1 MKHIVVSLGL
11 IFSGLIFCFSVAL
24 AQEGKA
30 KDDKAPDGKKIFI
43 ENKCSS
49 CHSIESIGIKKK
61 AEDTESTELKPPDLS
76 SVGSERK
83 AEWITK
89 YLQKKEKLDGE
100 KHPKKFKGS
109 DEELSILAK
118 WLEALRADTTKKGKK

>member
-24 AQEGKA
+24 TQEGKG
-30 KDDKAPDGKKIFI
+30 KDDKAPDGKKIFV

-49 CHSIESIGIKKK
+49 CHSIESVGIKKK
-61 AEDTESTELKPPDLS
+61 TKDNESTELKPPDLS

-83 AEWITK
+83 ADWITK
-89 YLQKKEKLDGE
+89 YLQKKLDGE

-109 DEELSILAK
+109 DEELTTLAK
-118 WLEALRADTTKKGKK
+118 WLETLEADTTKKGKK